1 MIEWLF
7 FDLGSTLLDETDR
20 VNERIEATAKLLQM
34 ETAAFRMQLKQ
45 AARTHPYVIQ
55 RELPDGAA
63 WASWPK
69 RLDPLYPTAIPLL
82 DILYKKYQLGVIANH
97 GKDTA
102 ERLGIAHFFK
112 VYMVSETAGCR
123 KPDLRIFEMALAQ
136 ANCAPE
142 NAVMIGDR
150 LDNDI
155 YPAKKL
161 GMKTIWIRQ
170 GFGGDTEPVSEEYE
184 PDYTVKSLGELTLTS
199 ILKVQSPSDHSTA

>member
-1 MIEWLF
+1 MIGWLF

-20 VNERIEATAKLLQM
+20 VNERIEATAKLLQL
-34 ETAAFRMQLKQ
+34 ETTSFMTQLEKAAK
-45 AARTHPYVIQ
+45 THPYVIHM
-55 RELPDGAA
+55 ELPNGAS
-63 WASWPK
+63 WAPWPK
-69 RLDPLYPTAIPLL
+69 RLDPLYPNAISLL
-82 DILYKKYQLGVIANH
+82 NILHKKFRIGVIANH

-102 ERLGIAHFFK
+102 QRLGIAQFFTT
-112 VYMVSETAGCR
+112 YTASETAGCR

-136 ANCAPE
+136 AQCLPE

-170 GFGGDTEPVSEEYE
+170 GFGGASEPITEDFE
-184 PDYTVKSLGELTLTS
+184 PDYTVNSLTEIPNVLEGVL
-199 ILKVQSPSDHSTA
+199 